1 MLRVKLVLKKK
12 FEMSQFFQSM
22 ATLLQAQFLQPTTA
36 PQLILER
43 LYYAEGRHHPQHPR
57 HGSFEGLSRL
67 SRP

>member
-1 MLRVKLVLKKK
+1 MMRDKLSLMKE

-22 ATLLQAQFLQPTTA
+22 ATLLQAQFLPSTTA
-36 PQLILER
+36 PHLMLER